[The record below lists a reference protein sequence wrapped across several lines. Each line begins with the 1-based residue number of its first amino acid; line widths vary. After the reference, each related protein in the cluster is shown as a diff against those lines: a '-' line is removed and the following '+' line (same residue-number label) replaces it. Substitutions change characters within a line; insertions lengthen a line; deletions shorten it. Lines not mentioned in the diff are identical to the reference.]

1 MKNHSF
7 AVRSLARPMPMLTL
21 KAVSLLALIVA
32 LPPFAAAADL
42 VWVGNDGANTSNF
55 SNSGNWQGNTLPS
68 WGYGNSL
75 RFSQNQNSNVTGLN
89 YNWGDWR
96 QVNDIFWDSS
106 FTVSRTLS
114 QSNGGGIGF
123 KTRIENNSSFTQ
135 TVNMDLSGGSDGAS
149 DIQLNPVKGSLI
161 LSGPIYNDNS
171 KDYVVYGSDTATTTN
186 LTLNTALGTGATQ
199 ANVDFTVAPGRN
211 TAVQVNAS
219 QLWAGTT
226 TVNSGDLT
234 TGNGVTLASTAI
246 VVGGG
251 TVATTS
257 ANTLADTASLTV
269 NTGRLSIGGSDTVA
283 SLAGSGGTI
292 AIASGATLTAG
303 NASSTSYAGSITGS
317 GGFTKIGAGVVTL
330 TGNNS
335 TSGGSLVS
343 QGTLMGGAST
353 SFGSGSIVLG
363 DGNTG
368 TSSIALV
375 ANSSGNTTIAN
386 AITVANLGTG
396 LVSIGGTNT
405 GNTSYNAWTGTLT
418 LNRNVQ
424 LFGDT
429 TPGSN
434 GRTSFLG
441 QITGSGGITV
451 TQGRVTLQS
460 TTNNFTGPV
469 VVNSGATLQ
478 LDVANGINEL
488 IPNSSAVTVNGSLN
502 FASGGGTE
510 TIGSLAGSGTV
521 SSVVGGNYS
530 LVIGGSDSTTFSGAI
545 NNGTGTIGL
554 TQSGSGTLTL
564 TGNNTYTG
572 NTTITNGGTQ
582 VLNFASFGSGARNYV
597 ISSNSVVVL
606 NATST
611 ITAASGSS
619 AIAGSGTLLV
629 TNGLLSTTNSS
640 ILTIAMGSGGLINV
654 AAGATVRNGGWK
666 NINWTNNQASMMLD
680 GAVDIWDGQD
690 IFIDALNGSG
700 AVTNSDPYRGNI
712 NFTLGVANGSGTFAG
727 QLTAPNLSVIKS
739 GTGTQILAGT
749 NTYTNST
756 TISGGTLVISGLLGN
771 GSYAASITNNASLA
785 FSNSAS
791 QTLSGVISGSGT
803 LTKAGPGTL
812 TLSQA
817 NSYSGGTTITGGT
830 VQISAGGSAGGSTA
844 GLGTGTVSIAS
855 GAQLTYYLST
865 TGSHTITNAFALSGG
880 TLYSEDG
887 NNTFSG
893 QVTLASGA
901 STISSRY
908 QDTITLAGGL
918 AGSGNVLLTQ
928 AGGLGDGPTYVLSGT
943 GANTGTV
950 RVSGS
955 SNGRITKL
963 QVANVNALQSA
974 TLDLATGDVGT
985 VEFTVPGTNT
995 YALGGL
1001 QGSRNLSIGAN
1012 SLSVGSNGQSTT
1024 YSGVLTGSGSLTKVG
1039 GGRLALTGA
1048 NTFSGTTNVNAG
1060 ELAVNGSIAG
1070 SLSVASIA
1078 TLSGTGIVG
1087 GNATIS
1093 GTHSPGN
1100 SPGAQTF
1107 NGNLTYEAGAIVNW
1121 ELIANT
1127 TGAPGTNYD
1136 QILLPTG
1143 NLTFSGSTTLALSF
1157 NSGGSGVVWADPFW
1171 NVNRS
1176 WMVYDLSGGTTIG
1189 GLSNLSLGG
1198 SLLDSLNQPLS
1209 PTGRGY
1215 FTTSLDGQDVV
1226 LNFTAVPEPSTYAMA
1241 LAGLA
1246 CGSWM
1251 MRRRNSAGGPR
1262 QPSRS

>member
-1 MKNHSF
+1 MKNPSF
-7 AVRSLARPMPMLTL
+7 AQRPLVRPLAKLIL
-21 KAVSLLALIVA
+21 KAVGLHVLIVA
-32 LPPFAAAADL
+32 LPPVAAAADL
-42 VWVGNDGANTSNF
+42 MWVGNDAYNSSNF
-55 SNSGNWQGNTLPS
+55 TNSGNWQSNTLPS

-75 RFSQNQNSNVTGLN
+75 KFNQNQNSNVTGLN

-96 QVNDIFWDSS
+96 QVNDIFWDST

-114 QSNGGGIGF
+114 ASNGGGIGF

-135 TVNMDLSGGSDGAS
+135 TVAMELSGGQDGAS
-149 DIQLNPVKGSLI
+149 EIQLNPVKGSLI
-161 LSGPIYNDNS
+161 FSGTLWNDIS
-171 KDYVVYGSDTATTTN
+171 KDYVVYGSDTATVTN
-186 LTLNTALGTGATQ
+186 LTLNTALGTNATQ
-199 ANVDFTVAPGRN
+199 ANVDFTVAGGRN
-211 TAVQVNAS
+211 SAVQVNAS
-219 QLWAGTT
+219 QVWAGTT
-226 TVNSGDLT
+226 TVNSGAFT
-234 TGNGVTLASTAI
+234 TANGVTLASTAI

-251 TVATTS
+251 TFATTS

-292 AIASGATLTAG
+292 DIASGATLTFG

-343 QGTLMGGAST
+343 QGTLLGGAST

-368 TSSIALV
+368 TNGIVLV

-405 GNTSYNAWTGTLT
+405 GSGSYNAWTGTLT

-429 TPGSN
+429 TPGSS

-451 TQGRVTLQS
+451 SQGCVTLQS

-521 SSVVGGNYS
+521 SSIVGGTYR
-530 LVIGGSDSTTFSGAI
+530 LVIGGSNSTTFSGAI
-545 NNGTGTIGL
+545 NNGSGVIGL
-554 TQSGSGTLTL
+554 TKSGAGTLTL
-564 TGNNTYTG
+564 SGTSSYS
-572 NTTITNGGTQ
+572 GGTI
-582 VLNFASFGSGARNYV
+582 VS
-597 ISSNSVVVL
+597 
-606 NATST
+606 
-611 ITAASGSS
+611 
-619 AIAGSGTLLV
+619 
-629 TNGLLSTTNSS
+629 
-640 ILTIAMGSGGLINV
+640 
-654 AAGATVRNGGWK
+654 
-666 NINWTNNQASMMLD
+666 
-680 GAVDIWDGQD
+680 
-690 IFIDALNGSG
+690 
-700 AVTNSDPYRGNI
+700 
-712 NFTLGVANGSGTFAG
+712 AG
-727 QLTAPNLSVIKS
+727 QLVGTTASLQ
-739 GTGTQILAGT
+739 GA
-749 NTYTNST
+749 
-756 TISGGTLVISGLLGN
+756 
-771 GSYAASITNNASLA
+771 ITNNASVA
-785 FSNSAS
+785 FDQATTGNYAG
-791 QTLSGVISGSGT
+791 TMSGSGS
-803 LTKAGPGTL
+803 LAKLGGGTVRI
-812 TLSQA
+812 TGS
-817 NSYSGGTTITGGT
+817 NSYTGGTTITGGT
-830 VQISAGGSAGGSTA
+830 VEVSAGGSAGGSAA
-844 GLGTGTVSIAS
+844 GLGTGTVSIGS

-865 TGSHTITNAFALSGG
+865 TGSHTISNAFSLSGG

-893 QVTLASGA
+893 RVTLASGA

-974 TLDLATGDVGT
+974 TLDMAAGDVGT
-985 VEFTVPGTNT
+985 VEFSVPGTNT

-1001 QGSRNLSIGAN
+1001 QGARNLAFGGN

-1039 GGRLALTGA
+1039 GGRLALAGA
-1048 NTFSGTTNVNAG
+1048 NTFSGATNVNSG
-1060 ELAVNGSIAG
+1060 ELALNGSITG

-1078 TLSGTGIVG
+1078 SLSGTGTVG
-1087 GNATIS
+1087 GNATII

-1107 NGNLTYEAGAIVNW
+1107 NANLTYGAGAVVNW

-1127 TGAPGTNYD
+1127 SGSAGANYD

-1157 NSGGSGVVWADPFW
+1157 NSVGSSVDWTNAFW

-1176 WMVYDLSGGTTIG
+1176 WTVYDLSGGTTIG

-1215 FTTSLDGQDVV
+1215 FTTSLAGQDVM
-1226 LNFTAVPEPSTYAMA
+1226 LNFVAVPEPSTIALA

-1246 CGSWM
+1246 CGGWM
-1251 MRRRNSAGGPR
+1251 MRPRR
-1262 QPSRS
+1262 RSS

>member
-1 MKNHSF
+1 
-7 AVRSLARPMPMLTL
+7 MLIL
-21 KAVSLLALIVA
+21 EAASLLALLVA
-32 LPPFAAAADL
+32 LPPVAAAADL
-42 VWVGNDGANTSNF
+42 VWVGNDAFNSSNF
-55 SNSGNWQGNTLPS
+55 SNSGNWQSNTLPS
-68 WGYGNSL
+68 WGYANSL
-75 RFSQNQNSNVTGLN
+75 KFNQNLNSNVTGLN

-96 QVNDIFWDSS
+96 QVNDIFWDST

-114 QSNGGGIGF
+114 ASNGGGIGF
-123 KTRIENNSSFTQ
+123 KTRIENQSSSTQ
-135 TVNMDLSGGSDGAS
+135 TVAMELSGGSDGAS

-161 LSGPIYNDNS
+161 FSGTLWNDNS
-171 KDYVVYGSDTATTTN
+171 KDYVVYGSDTATVTN
-186 LTLNTALGTGATQ
+186 LTLNTALGPNAPTQ
-199 ANVDFTVAPGRN
+199 ANVDFTVAGGRN
-211 TAVQVNAS
+211 SAVQVNAS
-219 QLWAGTT
+219 QVWAGTT
-226 TVNSGDLT
+226 TVNSGSFT
-234 TGNGVTLASTAI
+234 TANGVTLASSAI

-257 ANTLADTASLTV
+257 ANTLADSASLTV
-269 NTGRLSIGGSDTVA
+269 NSGRLSIGGSDTVA
-283 SLAGSGGTI
+283 SLAGSGGTVDL
-292 AIASGATLTAG
+292 AAGATLTFG

-335 TSGGSLVS
+335 TSGGTVVS
-343 QGTLMGGAST
+343 QGALAGGASS

-368 TSSIALV
+368 TSSVVLV

-405 GNTSYNAWTGTLT
+405 GSGSYNAWTGTLT

-429 TPGSN
+429 TPGSS

-478 LDVANGINEL
+478 LDVANGINEV
-488 IPNSSAVTVNGSLN
+488 IPNSSAVTVNGALN

-521 SSVVGGNYS
+521 SSVVSGTYS
-530 LVIGGSDSTTFSGAI
+530 LIIGGSNSTTFSGAI

-629 TNGLLSTTNSS
+629 TNGLLCTTNDS

-700 AVTNSDPYRGNI
+700 AVTNSDQYRGNI
-712 NFTLGVANGSGTFAG
+712 NFTLGAANGSGTFTG

-803 LTKAGPGTL
+803 LTKAGLGTL

-893 QVTLASGA
+893 RVTLASGA

-908 QDTITLAGGL
+908 QDTITLSGGL
-918 AGSGNVLLTQ
+918 AGSGNVLFTQ

-985 VEFTVPGTNT
+985 VEFSVPGTNT

-1001 QGSRNLSIGAN
+1001 QGARNLAFGGN
-1012 SLSVGSNGQSTT
+1012 SLSVGGNGQSTT

-1039 GGRLALTGA
+1039 GGRLALAGA
-1048 NTFSGTTNVNAG
+1048 NTFSGVTNVNAG
-1060 ELAVNGSIAG
+1060 ELALNGSIAG
-1070 SLSVASIA
+1070 GLNVASIA
-1078 TLSGTGIVG
+1078 SLSGTGTVG
-1087 GNATIS
+1087 GNATII

-1107 NGNLTYEAGAIVNW
+1107 NANLTYQAGAVVNW
-1121 ELIANT
+1121 ELIANN

-1136 QILLPTG
+1136 QIIMPTG
-1143 NLTFSGSTTLALSF
+1143 NLAFSGSTTLALSF
-1157 NSGGSGVVWADPFW
+1157 NSAGSVVDWTNAFW

-1176 WMVYDLSGGTTIG
+1176 WTVYDLSGGSTT
-1189 GLSNLSLGG
+1189 GLGNLVLGG
-1198 SLLDSLNQPLS
+1198 SLLDSLGNSLS
-1209 PTGRGY
+1209 PTARGY
-1215 FTTSLDGQDVV
+1215 FTTSLSGQDVI
-1226 LNFTAVPEPSTYAMA
+1226 LNFVAVPEPSTVGLA

-1246 CGSWM
+1246 CGGWM
-1251 MRRRNSAGGPR
+1251 ARRRRCS
-1262 QPSRS
+1262 S